1 MGPSDSSQA
10 LWSDLLLTSEEEMS
24 YLREALVAWLEWT
37 LTAVFGL
44 LVGFRLAWA
53 WVKGDLRESGVR
65 DVPSSCLHDPAL
77 GRHKFIKLQ
86 SLKLHYVEAGNPVNP
101 LVVMIHGAPD
111 FWFTWRRQIP
121 ALSHDYWVVAVDLRG
136 CGDSDGPSL
145 RTKYTTRHLAEDIA
159 HLIRALGT
167 SVFLSRG
174 IDLRRREGEREGRK
188 VGALLLRF
196 PFHLMPPPPQQ
207 LTNSS
212 SSRGASTIILN
223 NSSTTTSSST
233 SSNRYLFFVR
243 LPVLTTSSS
252 TSSNRYLFFVR
263 LPVLT
268 TSSSSSTSSSNRYL
282 FFVRLPVLTTSSST
296 SSNRYLF
303 FVRLPVL
310 TTSSSSSTSSSNRYL
325 FFVRLPVLTT
335 SSTSSNRYLFFVRLP
350 VLPEVVAQL
359 DDVCMVD
366 SLLAPLVK
374 NKAITDEEVEAYK
387 FNFSRREDWTGPLH
401 HLRQLDLRGVR
412 ETEPL
417 PDVVTKPTLLLMGD
431 ADPLLPLDTAYRSA
445 EYVERVTIKPLPGLG
460 YLAHVSRAP
469 QVNQVIGEFLRELP
483 WRPLSPLKSTTSAP
497 SSLVGRVM
505 GASLAAVSSTVNKTT
520 EALEM
525 TRSLPGGFMT
535 AAQASLKV
543 AESKLGLDNFY

>member
-1 MGPSDSSQA
+1 
-10 LWSDLLLTSEEEMS
+10 MS

-37 LTAVFGL
+37 LTAVFGW
-44 LVGFRLAWA
+44 LVAFRLAWA

-65 DVPSSCLHDPAL
+65 DVPSHCLHDPAL
-77 GRHKFIKLQ
+77 GRHKFIKIQ
-86 SLKLHYVEAGNPVNP
+86 SLKLHYVEAGNPENP

-136 CGDSDGPSL
+136 CGDSDGPRL
-145 RTKYTTRHLAEDIA
+145 RTKYTTPHLAEDIA
-159 HLIRALGT
+159 HLIRALG
-167 SVFLSRG
+167 SRTAHLVCAG
-174 IDLRRREGEREGRK
+174 LGGL
-188 VGALLLRF
+188 VGWYMCYHYPHLVSKMVLIHSPHPYVIRQH
-196 PFHLMPPPPQQ
+196 FHSLWM
-207 LTNSS
+207 NYYK
-212 SSRGASTIILN
+212 AW
-223 NSSTTTSSST
+223 
-233 SSNRYLFFVR
+233 
-243 LPVLTTSSS
+243 
-252 TSSNRYLFFVR
+252 
-263 LPVLT
+263 
-268 TSSSSSTSSSNRYL
+268 
-282 FFVRLPVLTTSSST
+282 
-296 SSNRYLF
+296 
-303 FVRLPVL
+303 
-310 TTSSSSSTSSSNRYL
+310 
-325 FFVRLPVLTT
+325 
-335 SSTSSNRYLFFVRLP
+335 YLFFVRLP
-350 VLPEVVAQL
+350 VLPEVVAHL

-417 PDVVTKPTLLLMGD
+417 PDVVTKPTLLFMGD

-445 EYVERVTIKPLPGLG
+445 GLG
-460 YLAHVSRAP
+460 YLAHVSRAL